1 MIIII
6 VNHIIIAVVIV
17 IVKTIINCYS
27 FDFIIIIINLYTINV
42 CLQNSEVLNLPLSP
56 IWW

>member
-1 MIIII
+1 MLLNL
-6 VNHIIIAVVIV
+6 VNHLIIAVVIV

-27 FDFIIIIINLYTINV
+27 FDFIIIINLYTINV

-56 IWW
+56 I

>member
-27 FDFIIIIINLYTINV
+27 FDFIIIINLYTINV

>member
-6 VNHIIIAVVIV
+6 VNYIIIVVVIV

-27 FDFIIIIINLYTINV
+27 FDFIIINLYI
-42 CLQNSEVLNLPLSP
+42 Q
-56 IWW
+56 